1 MLTYVVRRLLL
12 VVVTVLGVMTILF
25 ALQRLSGDPTLLLLP
40 AEASETARAALIRQ
54 LGLDRPLP
62 VQYASFVL
70 NALSLDLGPS
80 WKLNAPA
87 IGIVLEALPATLL
100 LAGSALGLGFLV
112 AVSLGIPAAIHRDS

>member
-54 LGLDRPLP
+54 LGLDRLLP

-70 NALSLDLGPS
+70 NTLSLDLGPS
-80 WKLNAPA
+80 WKFNAPA

-100 LAGSALGLGFLV
+100 LAGSALGLGLLV
-112 AVSLGIPAAIHRDS
+112 AEPLGILAAVHRDS